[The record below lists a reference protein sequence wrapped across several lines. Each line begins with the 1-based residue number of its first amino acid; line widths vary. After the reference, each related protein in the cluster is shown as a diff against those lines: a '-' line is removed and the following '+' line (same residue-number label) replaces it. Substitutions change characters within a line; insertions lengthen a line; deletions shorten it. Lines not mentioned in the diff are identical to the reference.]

1 MKKYL
6 FTIALLSSQIIIVA
20 QTVNVHFKNGQQ
32 IQYSTNDVD
41 FVDFSEKFED
51 TPGGN
56 GPVSYT
62 IEGKTYSTVL
72 VNGGDIAP
80 FYIMQTE
87 IIPDK
92 PIVVGYD
99 EISLLDVNKNGVLI
113 KTELRSFLLDIR
125 EKTGL
130 PWRLPTKE
138 EWMFAAS
145 GGAKSHG
152 YTYSGSNSIADVA
165 WYKDNSQSKAHDI
178 AGKKS
183 NELGLYDMSGNY
195 AELVLDESSSGD
207 DYSVDGNYYGGSWK
221 DNASEC
227 KVTSYKEGTR
237 TGVVAPGSSTSEKN
251 AVSCAAVSVRLV
263 YTK

>member
-1 MKKYL
+1 MKKDL
-6 FTIALLSSQIIIVA
+6 FTIAFSSCQIFSVA

-32 IQYSTNDVD
+32 IQYSTYDVD

-56 GPVSYT
+56 GPINYT
-62 IEGKTYSTVL
+62 IDGRTFTTVL
-72 VNGGDIAP
+72 VNGGDIPP
-80 FYIMQTE
+80 FYMMQTE

-92 PIVVGYD
+92 NIKIGYG
-99 EISLLDVNKNGVLI
+99 ELILDDNKNGNLV
-113 KTELRSFLLDIR
+113 KTELRAFLYAIRDI
-125 EKTGL
+125 TGL

-138 EWMFAAS
+138 EWLFAAS
-145 GGAKSHG
+145 GGAKSKG
-152 YTYSGSNSIADVA
+152 YIYSGGNSIPDVA
-165 WYKDNSQSKAHDI
+165 WYKDNSQNKAHDV

-221 DNASEC
+221 DPASEC
-227 KVTSYKEGTR
+227 TVTSFKEGT
-237 TGVVAPGSSTSEKN
+237 TVGKVSPGSSTNEKN
-251 AVSCAAVSVRLV
+251 AVSCEAVSVRLV